1 MRSMSTAAVGAAR
14 RARHDRDQVRLR
26 PGAVRRLHRACRRRG
41 DALFTRRPHHYG
53 KPRTELIMR
62 SLLLLSITAIAAGLV
77 IANCHF
83 ATAAVAGPGGN
94 AFGMRLVRLSSSR
107 SN

>member
-41 DALFTRRPHHYG
+41 DALFTRRPRHYG
-53 KPRTELIMR
+53 KPRTELITR
-62 SLLLLSITAIAAGLV
+62 SLLLLSITAIVAAGIVATV
-77 IANCHF
+77 IMLGMC
-83 ATAAVAGPGGN
+83 
-94 AFGMRLVRLSSSR
+94 GMRVRSEER
-107 SN
+107 RVGKEGRR